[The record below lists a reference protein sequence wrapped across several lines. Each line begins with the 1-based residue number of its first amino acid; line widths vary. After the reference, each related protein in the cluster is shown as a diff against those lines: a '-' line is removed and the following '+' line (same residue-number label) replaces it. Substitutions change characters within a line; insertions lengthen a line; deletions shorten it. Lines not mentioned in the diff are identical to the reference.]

1 MKFIRF
7 SLLILAGSLLLN
19 SCIKKEYEV
28 PPSTAQYDPNL
39 PVNTSIRT
47 LSDIGLNME
56 PGNWRKLGD
65 TIISGVV
72 VSNDQS
78 SNFYK
83 QIIIEDTSMAG
94 IILYLD
100 KTYLYSDFPVGRK
113 LYVKLN
119 GLSLINYK
127 GLPEIVLS
135 VDSLGNTTGIPSG
148 MINDYVVKASY
159 PNIVTPLDVTIID
172 IKSNPNKYINTLI
185 KLNNVQFNSAS
196 SNQLYAQPSSMSSGT
211 SRTVEDCM
219 HTATV
224 VMYNSAYSN
233 FQAKKTP
240 SGNGSVTCICSQ
252 YYSNMQLLIRD
263 TTDVAFV
270 NPRCP

>member
-7 SLLILAGSLLLN
+7 SLLMLASSLMFN
-19 SCIKKEYEV
+19 ACIKKEFET

-39 PVNTSIRT
+39 TVHASIRNM
-47 LSDIGLNME
+47 SDIGLNMA
-56 PGNWRKLGD
+56 PGKWRVLGD
-65 TIISGVV
+65 TTISGVV
-72 VSNDQS
+72 VANDQS
-78 SNFYK
+78 GNFYK
-83 QIIIEDTSMAG
+83 QIIIEDTSMTG

-113 LYVKLN
+113 LYVKLK

-135 VDSLGNTTGIPSG
+135 VDSTGNTTGIPSG
-148 MINDYVVKASY
+148 LINDYVVKASY
-159 PNIVTPLDVTIID
+159 PNTVTPLDVTIID

-185 KLNNVQFNSAS
+185 KLKDVQFNAAS

-233 FQAKKTP
+233 FQAQTTP
-240 SGNGSVTCICSQ
+240 SGNGTVTCICSQ

-263 TTDVAFV
+263 TTDVAFTS
-270 NPRCP
+270 PRCP